1 MTAKSLSFTILPPTP
16 VMNFA
21 QGPSNSLDL
30 YFPHYER
37 GGWFRA
43 GGLNCGSLLGAV
55 RNQPASEWRSYG
67 PFANSEPP
75 NSLVM

>member
-1 MTAKSLSFTILPPTP
+1 MTAKSLSFTILPLTP

-43 GGLNCGSLLGAV
+43 GVLNCG
-55 RNQPASEWRSYG
+55 
-67 PFANSEPP
+67 
-75 NSLVM
+75 